1 MTSELLDTMPPT
13 DLDAPAPTSTPAPAP
28 AAPAGYTTLERGG
41 AYFRALGSTYQRL
54 ADDGT
59 VVVAV
64 RVDASH
70 ANIIGVAHGGMLMTL
85 ADGAMGINL
94 NLSRAGT
101 AKSQAVVTTT
111 MSSEF
116 LSAAQVGDWLEAH
129 TRIRRNG
136 RRIVFVDCTLKVG
149 EREVLHASGTFLPI

>member
-1 MTSELLDTMPPT
+1 MTTDTLGRMPEHATTYSAGTVP
-13 DLDAPAPTSTPAPAP
+13 PGY
-28 AAPAGYTTLERGG
+28 AALERGG
-41 AYFRALGSTYQRL
+41 AWFRALGPLYQRQ

-59 VVVAV
+59 VIVAV
-64 RVDASH
+64 RVSASH
-70 ANIIGVAHGGMLMTL
+70 ANVMGIAHGGMLMTL

-94 NLSRAGT
+94 NLLR
-101 AKSQAVVTTT
+101 
-111 MSSEF
+111 F

-136 RRIVFVDCTLKVG
+136 KRLAFVECTLKVG